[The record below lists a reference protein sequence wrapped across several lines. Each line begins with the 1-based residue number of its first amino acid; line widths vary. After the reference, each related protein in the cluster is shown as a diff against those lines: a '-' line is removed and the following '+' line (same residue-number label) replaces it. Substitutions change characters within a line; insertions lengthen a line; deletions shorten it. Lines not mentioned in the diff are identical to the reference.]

1 MHSPRKGSGVV
12 PVWGVVFASQG
23 IVLHVAYSRAM
34 PRDEFA
40 NAESTRA
47 ELAALANTL
56 DQCRQRLGDL
66 AVTRAMAVHNPDEPH
81 AGDNLL
87 TTIYEA
93 ERGVNTA
100 LRLVQRAARS
110 R

>member
-1 MHSPRKGSGVV
+1 
-12 PVWGVVFASQG
+12 
-23 IVLHVAYSRAM
+23 
-34 PRDEFA
+34 
-40 NAESTRA
+40 
-47 ELAALANTL
+47 
-56 DQCRQRLGDL
+56 
-66 AVTRAMAVHNPDEPH
+66 MAVHNPDEPH